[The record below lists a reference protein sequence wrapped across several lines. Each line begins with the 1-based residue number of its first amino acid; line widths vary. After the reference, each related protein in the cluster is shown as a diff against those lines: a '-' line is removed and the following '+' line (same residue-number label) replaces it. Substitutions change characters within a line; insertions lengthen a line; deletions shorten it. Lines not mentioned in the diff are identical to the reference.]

1 MVPGPYH
8 ELRIVL
14 SMGRHAWGSTTTPSA
29 SWAWTWRCS
38 PTSTELRLPTRIDL
52 GNAVGLGFFGL
63 IVLLFWGGAVW
74 IAWNGPQRSIGL
86 IVVASAIAIA
96 LLFALRPVMRWL
108 RYGADVTVT
117 PDLLVVKHHWTSGER
132 SARFHLHQVQLEEG
146 RREIVVAGSRLK
158 TRIGSGLNPEAR
170 RTVVEFLSGA
180 IAGHLHPAKT
190 SGTATVR
197 RDRRRGR
204 REPDGSDRNLGRVH
218 DRGRPRDDEGT
229 DRRALGVGGPRRAH
243 AGALPAPPRRPGG
256 PGLSVARGPAG
267 RARHGPA
274 DLSRSPG

>member
-1 MVPGPYH
+1 MGIDDNAVR
-8 ELRIVL
+8 ELGLDLR
-14 SMGRHAWGSTTTPSA
+14 R
-29 SWAWTWRCS
+29 S
-38 PTSTELRLPTRIDL
+38 PTSTELRLPTRIGL

-96 LLFALRPVMRWL
+96 LLLVLRPVMRWL
-108 RYGADVTVT
+108 RYGSDVTVT
-117 PDLLVVKHHWTSGER
+117 PDLLVVKHHWTSGAR

-180 IAGHLHPAKT
+180 IAGYLHPDGKT
-190 SGTATVR
+190 SGTATGAVAAAAR
-197 RDRRRGR
+197 R
-204 REPDGSDRNLGRVH
+204 REPGGSDRNLGRVH
-218 DRGRPRDDEGT
+218 DRGRSRDDEGT

-256 PGLSVARGPAG
+256 PGLSFARGPAG
-267 RARHGPA
+267 RARHGPP